1 MVFRLLLSWTL
12 QEEGICFV
20 VVGRWD
26 CGRRWRHYGGSF
38 TACSWRLRR
47 RWRHFGSSFTACSW
61 RLKIFGSSVGK

>member
-20 VVGRWD
+20 VVVGRW
-26 CGRRWRHYGGSF
+26 GRWRHYGGSF

-47 RWRHFGSSFTACSW
+47 RWRHFGCSFTACSW